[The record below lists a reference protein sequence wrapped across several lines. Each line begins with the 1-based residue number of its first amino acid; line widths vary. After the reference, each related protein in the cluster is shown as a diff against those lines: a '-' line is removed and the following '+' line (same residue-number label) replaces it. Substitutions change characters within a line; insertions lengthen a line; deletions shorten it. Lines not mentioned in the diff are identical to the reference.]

1 MLLIDTDIASYAIRS
16 QHGIAQRLLA
26 LGESNW
32 AISVITHHE
41 LSYGISLNG
50 GSPQTVSSC
59 RRFLEMSKVLA
70 FDEAAS
76 QAAALVR
83 KSLREQ
89 GRPYGHYDTLI
100 AGHALGIGATLVSN
114 NTKHFENVPGLKLE
128 NWV

>member
-50 GSPQTVSSC
+50 VSPKTVSSC

-89 GRPYGHYDTLI
+89 GRTNAHYDTLI

>member
-16 QHGIAQRLLA
+16 QHGIAQRLLD

-41 LSYGISLNG
+41 LSYGISLNSV
-50 GSPQTVSSC
+50 SPKTVSSC

-89 GRPYGHYDTLI
+89 GRPNGHYDTLI